1 MKSSQHSD
9 IILGL
14 LIVLALVLWGIRAL
28 VLRRKKTEIEVGN
41 AQTIGR
47 RKEQEDAFAT
57 VVRDER
63 ILAVLADGM
72 GGYSYGRMAS
82 NLVVDT
88 FVREF
93 TKTGDNPP
101 PPAVFFR
108 NTALLSNRLLLG
120 QNKGAKSGTTLVA
133 AIIVRDYLYWASI
146 GDSAIVLFREGEFVH
161 LNEKQT
167 FQALLEKQ
175 YLAGE
180 ISREELINHPK
191 KKRLSN
197 YIGFEGFRDVEINR
211 QSIKLRRG
219 DKVILCCDGVYNSL
233 TELEMEKVLSGNLG
247 PHQAAEAVISLVEQK
262 NIAQQDNATIIILE
276 KNN

>member
-1 MKSSQHSD
+1 MSSQHPEMV
-9 IILGL
+9 LGL
-14 LIVLALVLWGIRAL
+14 LALAALVLGGIRTL
-28 VLRRKKTEIEVGN
+28 LLRRGGKSEIEVGN

-47 RKEQEDAFAT
+47 RQTQEDAFAT
-57 VVRDER
+57 VVQDDR

-88 FVREF
+88 FKREF
-93 TKTGDNPP
+93 IRAGDNPP

-108 NTALLSNRLLLG
+108 NTAFLSNRLLLEE
-120 QNKGAKSGTTLVA
+120 NKGTKSGTTLVA
-133 AIIVRDYLYWASI
+133 ALIVRNYLYWASI
-146 GDSAIVLFREGEFVH
+146 GDSAIVLFREGEFIH

-167 FQALLEKQ
+167 FQALLEKR

-180 ISREELINHPK
+180 ISREELVNHPK

-197 YIGFEGFRDVEINR
+197 YIGFEGFRDIEINR
-211 QSIKLRRG
+211 QSLKLRRG

-233 TELEMEKVLSGNLG
+233 TELEMEKILSSNLG